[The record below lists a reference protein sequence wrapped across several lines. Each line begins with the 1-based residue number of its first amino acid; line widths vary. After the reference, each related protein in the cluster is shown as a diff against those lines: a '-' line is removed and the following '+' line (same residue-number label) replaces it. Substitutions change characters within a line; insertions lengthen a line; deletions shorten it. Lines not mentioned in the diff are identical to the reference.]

1 VAHLIVS
8 GADRNNLTEVSK
20 MRAAAEKAI
29 QLDPVLAEAYDALG
43 AAEAR
48 EAQWEQS
55 EKSFRRSMEIQPGRP
70 ESHGHFAIFYLLPLG
85 RIEEAIRQLRIA
97 QNTDPLLTFFLA
109 DALADT
115 GRNEEASA
123 ICNKLQPDSASKE
136 QCLPGALVRLG
147 KASEVIQNYAGHPD
161 NPAWVK
167 AALAC
172 AYARTGR
179 RADAEELAVQSG
191 QYQAQAFACLGNK
204 DRVFESLD
212 RMAVL
217 GPIRSGWFLLRA
229 DRESPG
235 LLRGD
240 PRLQALRK
248 KVGLPK

>member
-1 VAHLIVS
+1 VFEQAIAKDPSFAPAYAGLAVAHLIVS
-8 GADRNNLTEVSK
+8 GSDRNNLSEVATI
-20 MRAAAEKAI
+20 RAAAEKAI

-48 EAQWEQS
+48 EARWGQS
-55 EKSFRRSMEIQPGRP
+55 ENSFRRSMEIQPGRP
-70 ESHGHFAIFYLLPLG
+70 ELHGYFAIFYLLPLG
-85 RIEEAIRQLRIA
+85 RTEEAIRQLRIA
-97 QNTDPLLTFFLA
+97 QNTYPLFAFFLA

-115 GRNEEASA
+115 GRNEEASG
-123 ICNKLQPDSASKE
+123 ICNTLQPDYSASNE

-172 AYARTGR
+172 AYVRAGR

-204 DRVFESLD
+204 DRVFESLGWHGRTWAYSD
-212 RMAVL
+212 RLVPAPC
-217 GPIRSGWFLLRA
+217 GS
-229 DRESPG
+229 
-235 LLRGD
+235 
-240 PRLQALRK
+240 
-248 KVGLPK
+248 